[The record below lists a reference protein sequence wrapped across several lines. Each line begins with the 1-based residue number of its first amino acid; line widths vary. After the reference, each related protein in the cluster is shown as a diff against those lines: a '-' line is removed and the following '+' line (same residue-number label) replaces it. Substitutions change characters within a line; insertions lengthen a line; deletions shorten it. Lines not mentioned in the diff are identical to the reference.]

1 MKLSELYVS
10 YDLSQTALTF
20 ITEPSLLCEE
30 GVNNLGAMRKF
41 TFVIRSL
48 EGTLSWEHCL
58 YLVFSF
64 FLYSNSQI

>member
-10 YDLSQTALTF
+10 YDLSQTTLTST
-20 ITEPSLLCEE
+20 TELCLLCEE
-30 GVNNLGAMRKF
+30 GVNNLINLGAMRNF

-58 YLVFSF
+58 YFPRIF
-64 FLYSNSQI
+64 FHFI